1 MTTYFE
7 QAAGVVKEVQGEI
20 TSAVDARFSEA
31 VDMMNDADVAM
42 RELVSSSA
50 QLSRLS
56 LDVPPA
62 PNLTA
67 NVDASFDYSVDATS
81 FGSITS
87 GVGDVDGPGDYSPGK
102 GTATEPA
109 YNPLPSLGNEPGNA
123 PEFTPPDD
131 PGEAPEPQLGNA
143 PVWRPP
149 TEPRAPELLEIMQ
162 PDPLELAFPPAPQLA
177 ELPDVALEFPE
188 IPPYDGDKPTPLEL
202 FIDPAVTIKKNGT
215 DYAVNYEGRA
225 AGFYGLLSGMSEAQ
239 ARALFE
245 KAAATEDRV
254 VQREVN
260 EAVTDFS
267 SRGFTM
273 PPGALAK
280 RTDAIRSEGSLRKLA
295 AQREVIAKSIDI
307 NAENARHALGQAV
320 DAENKLATLSN
331 EIIKRDIDMQVSIAS
346 MGIQRYNTIV
356 SVYNANQAMY
366 ATQAAIYKAKV
377 DGLSAVI
384 QAKKAEVDV
393 VIAKGQL
400 EEQKAKIYA
409 ETVRAEGT
417 KAEAYKAQI
426 SAIAAIAQTNEA
438 MIKSYTAELQVIT
451 TKADVYKAEIQGYQA
466 KAEVEKV
473 KIDAFRSK
481 VDAYVALV
489 QGEKAKIEGYVASV
503 QGYSAR
509 ANALQAV
516 AGSNL
521 AMAQAYAAEVNADV
535 RREEIQV
542 AAIEGQTKVAM
553 FKLDKAKT
561 QIMVEGENIRAA
573 ATAFEAHA
581 RAAEAAAKVE
591 IEGERINLAAQEA
604 NMRTAIAIYD
614 TSSKNAIADMERMVR
629 AAQLQAESGKVVA
642 QTKAT
647 MAAGLMAGVHYSLGV
662 SGQAGINGSGAS
674 SYTESHNYEE

>member
-67 NVDASFDYSVDATS
+67 SVDGSISYSVNAGS
-81 FGSITS
+81 FGTITA
-87 GVGDVDGPGDYSPGK
+87 GAGDVEGPGDYTPGT
-102 GTATEPA
+102 GTATKPSYNALPA
-109 YNPLPSLGNEPGNA
+109 LGTEPGAA
-123 PEFTPPDD
+123 PAFTAPASPGDV
-131 PGEAPEPQLGNA
+131 PSPNIGEAPAWVKPSDPTA
-143 PVWRPP
+143 PS
-149 TEPRAPELLEIMQ
+149 LLPITQ
-162 PDPLELAFPPAPQLA
+162 PGALVLAFPAAPQLA
-177 ELPDVALEFPE
+177 DLGNVDLVFPE
-188 IPPYDGDKPTPLEL
+188 IPEYDGEVPTPLILDIGPE
-202 FIDPAVTIKKNGT
+202 VSIKKVGS
-215 DYAVNYEGRA
+215 DYVINYEGRA
-225 AGFYGLLSGMSEAQ
+225 AGFYGLLSGMSVEQ
-239 ARALFE
+239 SRALFE

-295 AQREVIAKSIDI
+295 AQREVIAKSMDI

-320 DAENKLATLSN
+320 DAEAKLASISN
-331 EIIKRDIDMQVSIAS
+331 EIIKRDIDMQVSIANI
-346 MGIQRYNTIV
+346 GIQRYNAIV
-356 SVYNANQAMY
+356 AVYNANQAMY
-366 ATQAAIYKAKV
+366 ATHAAIYKAKIEGV
-377 DGLSAVI
+377 VAAI
-384 QAKKAEVDV
+384 QAEKSKIEAYV
-393 VIAKGQL
+393 AKGQL
-400 EEQKAKIYA
+400 EEQKAKIYG

-417 KAEAYKAQI
+417 KAEAYKAQV
-426 SAIAAIAQTNEA
+426 SAIGAVAQTNEA
-438 MIKSYTAELQVIT
+438 LVRAYTAEIQAIVAS
-451 TKADVYKAEIQGYQA
+451 ADVYKAQMQGYQT

-473 KIDAFRSK
+473 KIEAFKAK
-481 VDAYVALV
+481 VDGYVALV
-489 QGEKAKIEGYVASV
+489 QGEKAKVEAYAASV

-542 AAIEGQTKVAM
+542 AAIDGKTKVAM

-674 SYTESHNYEE
+674 SYSETHNYEE